1 MNVAAVSSKPN
12 SNESSGYQ
20 LDDDN
25 DGVFNIDDTCPLT
38 PESSIVFDD
47 GCALSQMD
55 SDMDNVN
62 DAEDDFPLDP
72 NETTD
77 SDGDGISDTY
87 DDYPND
93 PNKSER
99 EVESGGI
106 GLTYA
111 ILALLVVCGLGALL
125 VVRKNQQLPENASP
139 FAVENNR
146 DAASEAFMSNESTK
160 ELPEIQTE
168 SQEWEENGVNWSK
181 SADGNLHYYDSES
194 GQWVLYQAE

>member
-1 MNVAAVSSKPN
+1 
-12 SNESSGYQ
+12 
-20 LDDDN
+20 
-25 DGVFNIDDTCPLT
+25 
-38 PESSIVFDD
+38 
-47 GCALSQMD
+47 
-55 SDMDNVN
+55 MDNVN

-77 SDGDGISDTY
+77 SDGDGVSDTY

-99 EVESGGI
+99 ETESGGI

-139 FAVENNR
+139 FAAENNS

-160 ELPEIQTE
+160 ELPAIQTQ

-181 SADGNLHYYDSES
+181 TADGSLHYYDSES
-194 GQWVLYQAE
+194 GQWVLYLSLIHI